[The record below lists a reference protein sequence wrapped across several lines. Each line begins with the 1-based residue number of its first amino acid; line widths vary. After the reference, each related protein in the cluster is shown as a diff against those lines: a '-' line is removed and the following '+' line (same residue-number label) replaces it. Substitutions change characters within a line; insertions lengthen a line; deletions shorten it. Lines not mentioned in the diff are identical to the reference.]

1 MLGDLA
7 VGAIRSA
14 DRANRPVFLVVAFNA
29 PHAPSTP
36 APRDAGSLEGTT
48 APRSPAFDEEDLSD
62 KPSFLRDR
70 PPLTENAIAR
80 IDDRNQRALESLA
93 EVDRQVARL
102 VDVLRDRGELGST
115 YILFTSDNGYIDGEH
130 RIEFGNM
137 LAYEPA
143 SQVPLLVRG
152 PGIPAGETSDALVG
166 NVDLAPTIAHI
177 ASAEPGAEVDGQSFL
192 PLARFPESSDD
203 RALLIESLVRD
214 RSTDYGYPY
223 AAIRDGH
230 FIYVRYRSGEEE
242 LYNLARDPF
251 ELDSLAGDPAYAER
265 KRSLADALD
274 RLRDCRAEGC
284 DVVVEEV
291 GSGAEG
297 R

>member
-1 MLGDLA
+1 M
-7 VGAIRSA
+7 
-14 DRANRPVFLVVAFNA
+14 
-29 PHAPSTP
+29 
-36 APRDAGSLEGTT
+36 
-48 APRSPAFDEEDLSD
+48 
-62 KPSFLRDR
+62 
-70 PPLTENAIAR
+70 
-80 IDDRNQRALESLA
+80 
-93 EVDRQVARL
+93 
-102 VDVLRDRGELGST
+102 
-115 YILFTSDNGYIDGEH
+115 
-130 RIEFGNM
+130 
-137 LAYEPA
+137 
-143 SQVPLLVRG
+143 
-152 PGIPAGETSDALVG
+152 G

-223 AAIRDGH
+223 AAVRDGH
-230 FIYVRYRSGEEE
+230 FIYIRYRSGEEE

-251 ELDSLAGDPAYAER
+251 ELDSIAGDPAYAER

-274 RLRDCRAEGC
+274 RLRDCRGEGC

-297 R
+297 RKSPPRAAIV